1 MPRKKANLVSSNPKD
16 ILASRKVALGL
27 FPRAGKIYGALAMSE
42 GAKKYG
48 PYNWREKGVLHT
60 VYLDAI
66 ERHLDAVRDGQWLDP
81 ESGFP
86 HMGHIV
92 AGAAI
97 ILDANSVGKLIND
110 LPPPGKAAEILDKYE
125 VKK

>member
-1 MPRKKANLVSSNPKD
+1 MKKKVTSNNPKD
-16 ILASRKVALGL
+16 ILAGRKVALGL
-27 FPRAGKIYGALAMSE
+27 LPGAADIYGALAMAE

-48 PYNWREKGVLHT
+48 PFNWREKGVKHT

-66 ERHLDAVRDGQWLDP
+66 KRHLLALYDGQWKDS
-81 ESGFP
+81 ESGIP
-86 HMGHIV
+86 HLGHII

-110 LPPPGKAAEILDKYE
+110 LPPPGKAAQILDEYE

>member
-1 MPRKKANLVSSNPKD
+1 MKKKITSNNPKD
-16 ILASRKVALGL
+16 ILAGRKVALGL
-27 FPRAGKIYGALAMSE
+27 LPGAGKIYGALAMSE

-66 ERHLDAVRDGQWLDP
+66 ERHLEALRDGQWLDP
-81 ESGFP
+81 KSGYP
-86 HMGHIV
+86 HLGHIV

-97 ILDANSVGKLIND
+97 VLDANSVGKLIND